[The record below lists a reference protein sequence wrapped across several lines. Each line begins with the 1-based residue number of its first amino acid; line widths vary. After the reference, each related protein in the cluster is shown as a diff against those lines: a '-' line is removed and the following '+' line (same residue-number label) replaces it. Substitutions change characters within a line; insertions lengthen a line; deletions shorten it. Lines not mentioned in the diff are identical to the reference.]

1 MSFHTAYLRWFRGPV
16 LSGPKL
22 QPDRRCVARRSS
34 LCAMDTDRARELL
47 AQERARIEDAMA
59 ALKRDGALEGD
70 DTVEPGDLDSEDLY
84 QDEFNATRAEDLQR
98 ELEALERAE
107 ARLADG
113 TYGLSVES
121 GEPIPDGRLEAFPTA
136 ERTIEE
142 QDRIGPG

>member
-1 MSFHTAYLRWFRGPV
+1 
-16 LSGPKL
+16 
-22 QPDRRCVARRSS
+22 
-34 LCAMDTDRARELL
+34 MDTDRARELL

-70 DTVEPGDLDSEDLY
+70 DNVEPGDLDSEDLY
-84 QDEFNATRAEDLQR
+84 QDEFNATRAGDLQR